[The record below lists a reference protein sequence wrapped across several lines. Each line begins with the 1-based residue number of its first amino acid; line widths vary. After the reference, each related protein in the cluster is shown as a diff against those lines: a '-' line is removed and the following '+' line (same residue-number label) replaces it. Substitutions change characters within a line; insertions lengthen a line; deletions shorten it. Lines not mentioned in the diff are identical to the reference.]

1 MTKITIRNAIEDDL
15 NEIKSLLDNAS
26 LPSVDIENHLLN
38 FLVMETSANLI
49 GTIGMECYGD
59 TALLRSLVIRK
70 NYRKKGYGKELY
82 NALKSKLR
90 KTKINSVY
98 LLTET
103 AEGFF
108 SKEGFQKIARADVP
122 LPIKQTKEFRNLCP
136 ESAVCMVKILNE
148 ETSLIP

>member
-1 MTKITIRNAIEDDL
+1 MTQFIIREAAKDDL
-15 NEIKSLLDNAS
+15 KQIKSLLDDAS
-26 LPSVDIENHLLN
+26 LPSVDIENHLPN
-38 FLVMETSANLI
+38 FLVLEMSANLI

-59 TALLRSLVIRK
+59 TALLRSLAVK
-70 NYRKKGYGKELY
+70 KDYRNRGYGKELY
-82 NALKSKLR
+82 YALKSKV
-90 KTKINSVY
+90 KNMNVNSIY

-122 LPIKQTKEFRNLCP
+122 PSIRQTQEYSILCP

-148 ETSLIP
+148 KT